1 MEDERS
7 RLLEHI
13 LSQEARVYN
22 IAKAWP
28 QEWFSSSLTMPQL
41 KILFLLY
48 GGGAASMGELA
59 TPLGVKLSTVTG
71 IVDRLVEQGLVE
83 RGEDPRDRRV
93 VLGSLTDKGQRLV
106 GGLYQSLQLQLSK
119 VLEKL
124 TLEDLRK
131 VAEAFNIL
139 FEVISIEQQQV
150 SQTEQ
155 SLSEKKE
162 RNLNDNFDPDS
173 SI

>member
-1 MEDERS
+1 MKNERS

-13 LSQEARVYN
+13 LNQETRVYD
-22 IAKAWP
+22 IVKAWP
-28 QEWFSSSLTMPQL
+28 KEWLSINLTMPQL

-48 GGGAASMGELA
+48 GGGTVSMGELA
-59 TPLGVKLSTVTG
+59 APVGMKLSTVTG

-93 VLGSLTDKGQRLV
+93 VLGHLTEKGQQLV
-106 GGLYQSLQLQLSK
+106 DGLYRAIQLQLSK

-131 VAEAFNIL
+131 VAQGFDILYEAIL
-139 FEVISIEQQQV
+139 AEQQAA
-150 SQTEQ
+150 QTAQ
-155 SLSEKKE
+155 SLSEEEEKT
-162 RNLNDNFDPDS
+162 
-173 SI
+173 